1 MSLLTE
7 YREKAEMAARQA
19 EAATLQGV
27 RERYLHIEA
36 TMRAAAA
43 RVERSLERRASLRAE
58 D

>member
-1 MSLLTE
+1 MSLLSE

-19 EAATLQGV
+19 ESATLQGV
-27 RERYLHIEA
+27 RDRYLHIEA

-43 RVERSLERRASLRAE
+43 RVERSLERRASLRAG